1 MLDFWRAWATLRTH
15 EIWELPIHSINHPIC
30 FLLIFEFNFA
40 YELRIH
46 ESMKQIIASSRKRR
60 TKKRQQQT
68 KCTTRFRLEMRKF
81 ISHFTVWKSYRTLHS
96 LFLLRFWLE
105 RIFFFNFIVA
115 RESNDKLKY
124 RHPSHIQ
131 FIITSEQ
138 YTREKKNKIE
148 GLYSQATLSQRIA
161 LQFTSR

>member
-60 TKKRQQQT
+60 TKKT
-68 KCTTRFRLEMRKF
+68 ATTDKMHNQISVGNEKVHFSFHSMEKL
-81 ISHFTVWKSYRTLHS
+81 SHFAFAFSSSNSTWEDLLLQLH
-96 LFLLRFWLE
+96 R
-105 RIFFFNFIVA
+105 RA
-115 RESNDKLKY
+115 RKQWQIEVPAS
-124 RHPSHIQ
+124 
-131 FIITSEQ
+131 ITHTI
-138 YTREKKNKIE
+138 YHNKWTIH
-148 GLYSQATLSQRIA
+148 QRKEE
-161 LQFTSR
+161 